1 MNPFYPGSMENSS
14 VDILCFG
21 AHPDDVEL
29 AMAGT
34 VIKHVNQGLKVGI
47 VDLTKGELGSRGDE
61 HTRKEEA
68 TDAAKIMGLTV
79 RENLGL
85 PDGFISNTQEAL
97 LKVVESIRAYQP
109 KVIFCNA
116 PSDRHPDHGAGSEL
130 LKKACFLSGLIKI
143 ETSRNGEKQAPHRPK
158 QVFNY
163 IQDFY
168 HEPDFVVDVTDV
180 YDKRMAAIQA
190 YKTQFFSKEQTG
202 PQTPISSP
210 EFLEFLNGRAAE
222 FGRRIGARYGEGFI
236 AEQPLAVSNAMD
248 LIL

>member
-1 MNPFYPGSMENSS
+1 MSKS

-34 VIKHVNQGLKVGI
+34 IINHVKKGQTVAV

-68 TDAAKIMGLTV
+68 TEAAKIMGLSA

-85 PDGFISNTQEAL
+85 PDGFISNSQEAL
-97 LKVVESIRAYQP
+97 LKVVEAIRTYRP

-116 PSDRHPDHGAGSEL
+116 PSDRHPDHGAGAEL
-130 LKKACFLSGLIKI
+130 VKKACFLAGLIKI
-143 ETSRNGEKQAPHRPK
+143 KTSREGKDQAPHRPK
-158 QVFNY
+158 HVFNY

-168 HEPDFVVDVTDV
+168 HEPNFVVDVTEV
-180 YDKRMAAIQA
+180 YEDRMAAIRA
-190 YKTQFFSKEQTG
+190 YKTQFFTENQTG
-202 PQTPISSP
+202 PNTPISSP
-210 EFLEFLNGRAAE
+210 EFLEFLNGRSAE
-222 FGRRIGARYGEGFI
+222 FGRRIGVRYGEGFI
-236 AEQPLAVSNAMD
+236 AEQPMAVTNVLD
-248 LIL
+248 LIS